1 MGKPRV
7 GKNEKSNW
15 EASLR
20 CFSHSF
26 VLIALNIFSSFFRF
40 SWVDHVVFLG
50 LIAFKL
56 IERAEL

>member
-1 MGKPRV
+1 MRNPIGKRARV
-7 GKNEKSNW
+7 V
-15 EASLR
+15 SLIL
-20 CFSHSF
+20 C
-26 VLIALNIFSSFFRF
+26 VDCCF